1 MHSPGTANGCA
12 TYPIWPHAVWSR
24 PPAASPC
31 AQFPAVLCKWQGHSS
46 QILWKRLWAM
56 PLIRIKVLEFKG
68 IFCCADFLGN
78 RIQTP
83 SNALARGRVLVYSHK
98 LWKTMW

>member
-1 MHSPGTANGCA
+1 
-12 TYPIWPHAVWSR
+12 
-24 PPAASPC
+24 
-31 AQFPAVLCKWQGHSS
+31 
-46 QILWKRLWAM
+46 M
-56 PLIRIKVLEFKG
+56 PLIRIKALEFKG

-98 LWKTMW
+98 LWKTM